1 MASIRKEILVE
12 AKPEQVWSAVR
23 DVGAIHTRLAPGF
36 VVDTKLDGPNRIVTF
51 GNGMVL
57 RELVVAIDDEAR
69 RLVWAAVADH
79 IKHHNASMQV
89 IAEGERSRLVW
100 IADILPH
107 DLAGNVGGL
116 MEQALRIAKPT
127 LERGS

>member
-23 DVGAIHTRLAPGF
+23 DIGAIHTRLAPGF
-36 VVDTKLDGPNRIVTF
+36 VVDTKLDGPDRIVTF

-57 RELVVAIDDEAR
+57 RELVVTVDGEAR
-69 RLVWAAVADH
+69 RLVWAAVGGR

-89 IAEGERSRLVW
+89 LAEGERTRLVW
-100 IADILPH
+100 IADVLPH
-107 DLAGNVGGL
+107 ELASDIAGL
-116 MEQALRIAKPT
+116 MQQALGIAKPT
-127 LERGS
+127 LERAS